1 MQKIFEEYGGV
12 IVTALAIVAL
22 IGVVY
27 LMFAG
32 DGSGWMEEAF
42 ENVIDSFLNKTSSA
56 IGGINTPAM

>member
-1 MQKIFEEYGGV
+1 MQKVFEEYGGV

-32 DGSGWMEEAF
+32 DGNGWMEKAF
-42 ENVIDSFLNKTSSA
+42 KDVIDKFLGTATDA
-56 IGGINTPAM
+56 IDAL

>member
-12 IVTALAIVAL
+12 IVTVLAIIAL
-22 IGVVY
+22 IGVVA

-42 ENVIDSFLNKTSSA
+42 EQIIDKFLTGAGSKIDGA
-56 IGGINTPAM
+56 FA